1 LEWVKWAIWWDEVD
15 SKAAEE
21 FVEWVVKEVE

>member
-1 LEWVKWAIWWDEVD
+1 LEWVERVVWWDEVD
-15 SKAAEE
+15 SEVAEE